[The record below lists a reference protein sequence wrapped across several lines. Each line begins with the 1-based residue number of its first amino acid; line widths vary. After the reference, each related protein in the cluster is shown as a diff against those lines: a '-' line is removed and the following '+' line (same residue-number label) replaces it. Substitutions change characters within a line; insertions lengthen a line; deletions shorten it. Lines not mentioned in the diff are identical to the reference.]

1 MSNSSSEESPA
12 SAALTTASTTTT
24 EQILSGW
31 GGSAQMANSI
41 LMPTVSSASSPAY
54 SPGEPASS
62 PASAEKSSK
71 KPSLKSRREPDAMI
85 EEHQQQ
91 QAAQGQQPR
100 VVKVKKEDLQAF
112 IQMMSEFQEIIESK

>member
-1 MSNSSSEESPA
+1 
-12 SAALTTASTTTT
+12 
-24 EQILSGW
+24 
-31 GGSAQMANSI
+31 MANSV

-54 SPGEPASS
+54 SAGEPASS
-62 PASAEKSSK
+62 HASAEKSSK

-91 QAAQGQQPR
+91 VAQGQGPR

>member
-1 MSNSSSEESPA
+1 
-12 SAALTTASTTTT
+12 
-24 EQILSGW
+24 
-31 GGSAQMANSI
+31 MANSI
-41 LMPTVSSASSPAY
+41 LMPTVSPVSSPAY

-62 PASAEKSSK
+62 HVSAEKSSK

-85 EEHQQQ
+85 EEHRQQVE
-91 QAAQGQQPR
+91 QGQPLAR